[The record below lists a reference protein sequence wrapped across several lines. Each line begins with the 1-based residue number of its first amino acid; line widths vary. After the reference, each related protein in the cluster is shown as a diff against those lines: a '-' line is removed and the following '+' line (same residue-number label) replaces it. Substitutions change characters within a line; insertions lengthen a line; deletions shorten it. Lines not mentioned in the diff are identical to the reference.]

1 MALTEPSFSRTQ
13 TDSVREKA
21 LRFLRYVGA
30 GLLILVSGGGLIGGS
45 LGHKGVSDISLGRV
59 ERLALGLEL
68 PWIVAWLVGAQQT
81 QMGQDKSLEL
91 SLRGGYWSRLA
102 LSYLWAVIA
111 AVLAFFI
118 VPFVLMVLLD
128 SGLI

>member
-1 MALTEPSFSRTQ
+1 M
-13 TDSVREKA
+13 
-21 LRFLRYVGA
+21 
-30 GLLILVSGGGLIGGS
+30 
-45 LGHKGVSDISLGRV
+45 
-59 ERLALGLEL
+59 
-68 PWIVAWLVGAQQT
+68 AWLAGAQQT
-81 QMGQDKSLEL
+81 EMGQEKSLKL
-91 SLRGGYWSRLA
+91 SLRGSYRSRLT